1 MLSLGL
7 KAVGVQAIVAKG
19 FARIFYRAA
28 INQGL
33 LLVECPAAV
42 EAYKPGDTISLD
54 VTAGTIEYYDFSEM
68 TNLSVDYQSAHAL
81 REALRDWLARG
92 WEGSVFFTPR
102 DYQFGMIRMI
112 GAVME
117 SIHGAP
123 SEYMIPSREP
133 IALAEIRNF
142 IDEHR
147 QSSGPG

>member
-1 MLSLGL
+1 MSSFGYRFHADLNLIELHPGGVVEISDILSYSREVL
-7 KAVGVQAIVAKG
+7 
-19 FARIFYRAA
+19 
-28 INQGL
+28 
-33 LLVECPAAV
+33 
-42 EAYKPGDTISLD
+42 TLD
-54 VTAGTIEYYDFSEM
+54 IVTAGTIEYYDFSEM